1 MRTIAISTLTTHRLA
16 NRSHSSFIRPRV
28 VLVVIVIVKM
38 SSQRWRFVA
47 SVLRSSRRR
56 FFPLAV
62 AFLFESPKTIIVSVS
77 FLLLLLIDARFDA
90 SVVPSRFLSRFD
102 SLSSDVI
109 HAAVMRRRVVA
120 RFPLVVLMR
129 IRFSNESSSI
139 LRRL

>member
-77 FLLLLLIDARFDA
+77 FLLLIDARFDA